1 MNNTHSHTPYAKPER
16 SNIIT
21 YILGPDLIL
30 LGTGLKSFWRRDAER
45 RNSSKLPY
53 VAYDRL
59 NLILRQAR
67 KMDFTDGFFKKN
79 INIRNHMN
87 MAAKLK

>member
-30 LGTGLKSFWRRDAER
+30 LGTGLKLFWRRDAEQHD
-45 RNSSKLPY
+45 SSKLPY
-53 VAYDRL
+53 AVYDKL
-59 NLILRQAR
+59 NLILRQEKPLKTPKR
-67 KMDFTDGFFKKN
+67 KT
-79 INIRNHMN
+79 
-87 MAAKLK
+87 

>member
-21 YILGPDLIL
+21 YILGPDSIL

-45 RNSSKLPY
+45 HDSSELPY
-53 VAYDRL
+53 VVHDMLY
-59 NLILRQAR
+59 LILRQA
-67 KMDFTDGFFKKN
+67 KTIKKPETPKLTTLT
-79 INIRNHMN
+79 INHRITSLV
-87 MAAKLK
+87 KLL

>member
-1 MNNTHSHTPYAKPER
+1 MNNTHSHTPYAKPEH

-30 LGTGLKSFWRRDAER
+30 LGTGLKSFWRRDAEQR
-45 RNSSKLPY
+45 DSSKLSY
-53 VAYDRL
+53 AVYDRL

-67 KMDFTDGFFKKN
+67 VPDFINGFFKKHHQHQ
-79 INIRNHMN
+79 RP
-87 MAAKLK
+87 